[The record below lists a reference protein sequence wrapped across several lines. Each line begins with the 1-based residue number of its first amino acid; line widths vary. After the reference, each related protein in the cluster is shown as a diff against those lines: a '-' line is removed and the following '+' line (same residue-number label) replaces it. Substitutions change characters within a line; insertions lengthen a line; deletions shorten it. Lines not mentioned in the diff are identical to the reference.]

1 MSRYIRPKVEWCEAI
16 LVPHLAR
23 YPGQRLGRQGDRTR
37 QGAQPGH
44 HRGLPSWLRG
54 LSSSDE
60 LADYAH
66 AVVTYDEQ
74 QILGALDGAIN
85 TISDGAGNTRS
96 SMVVRHN
103 C

>member
-1 MSRYIRPKVEWCEAI
+1 MY
-16 LVPHLAR
+16 L
-23 YPGQRLGRQGDRTR
+23 PGAERC
-37 QGAQPGH
+37 P
-44 HRGLPSWLRG
+44 LPNG
-54 LSSSDE
+54 

-85 TISDGAGNTRS
+85 TISDSAGDTRPS
-96 SMVVRHN
+96 AVVRHN